1 MGRDPD
7 TISATKYLTST
18 LGDQA
23 QLDEAVKMKKDVLGK
38 RRRILGEE
46 HLDTISAMNSLAKTP
61 GDQGQL
67 DEAISILDVTI

>member
-1 MGRDPD
+1 
-7 TISATKYLTST
+7 
-18 LGDQA
+18 
-23 QLDEAVKMKKDVLGK
+23 MKKDVLGK